1 MAPIGRHENR
11 PHRATGGDSHGWRLS
26 RVAPFGLQLGGWPQ
40 PGRSRRPPLGNHML
54 ALSDWRTRTNICRRH
69 VPGTRSGG
77 GPICVAA
84 WGHSLGRGPD
94 LAARGDLASAITCW
108 RSLFGALRRA
118 RSGDTFRG
126 RPSIGLRNRGVAPIG
141 PYGGG
146 ALRRPEAALGG
157 GPNFVAAWS
166 CNLGGGPNWAACSD
180 IALEITGSQL
190 AGWPQSGSLWRPRLG
205 NHMLAFSDWRSRTG
219 ALGRTSAG
227 DTF

>member
-1 MAPIGRHENR
+1 LDVTKIAPIG
-11 PHRATGGDSHGWRLS
+11 PPAATLTGGDSRGWPHS
-26 RVAPFGLQLGGWPQ
+26 GYNLGGGPNRAARGDLLLAITCWRSLIGALGRTFAGDTF
-40 PGRSRRPPLGNHML
+40 PGP
-54 ALSDWRTRTNICRRH
+54 
-69 VPGTRSGG
+69 VPGGTRSGG

-126 RPSIGLRNRGVAPIG
+126 RPSIVLRNRGVAPIG

-166 CNLGGGPNWAACSD
+166 CNLGCNLGVAPTGPLAA
-180 IALEITGSQL
+180 
-190 AGWPQSGSLWRPRLG
+190 
-205 NHMLAFSDWRSRTG
+205 
-219 ALGRTSAG
+219 TSP
-227 DTF
+227 